1 MASPRQEK
9 RCFRYAKWT
18 NRLQTE
24 KPYTIISDLPGVTED
39 QKSNMTFHEG
49 PEELVTDIRG
59 REKDFTLDDHGF
71 MVGKQSFPD
80 VDMSS
85 AEAIATYQMEVEK
98 FIKANVEGAD
108 KVIFFDHRVSARQI
122 IDMRASSHPN

>member
-1 MASPRQEK
+1 
-9 RCFRYAKWT
+9 
-18 NRLQTE
+18 
-24 KPYTIISDLPGVTED
+24 
-39 QKSNMTFHEG
+39 
-49 PEELVTDIRG
+49 
-59 REKDFTLDDHGF
+59 